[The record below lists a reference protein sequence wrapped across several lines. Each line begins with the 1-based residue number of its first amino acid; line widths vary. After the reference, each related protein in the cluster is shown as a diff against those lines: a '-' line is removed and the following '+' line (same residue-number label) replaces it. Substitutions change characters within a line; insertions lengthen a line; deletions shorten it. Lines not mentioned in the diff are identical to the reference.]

1 MHGSWFSTLEFPRDV
16 KQFCKISSRG
26 REACFFS
33 GISNSLSLLETLDS
47 FHELFNFI
55 LGLLSTEVQNTKT
68 A

>member
-1 MHGSWFSTLEFPRDV
+1 MHGSWFLTLEFPRDV
-16 KQFCKISSRG
+16 NNFAKFPAG
-26 REACFFS
+26 VGEACFFF
-33 GISNSLSLLETLDS
+33 GISNSLSLLETLGS